1 MDSWLKLVILV
12 VLGGCQTVTDCNH
25 LETRDKVSQV
35 KDTTYDPW
43 SFPKC
48 KKLFE
53 INIK

>member
-1 MDSWLKLVILV
+1 MQSWLKLVILV
-12 VLGGCQTVTDCNH
+12 ILGGCQCI
-25 LETRDKVSQV
+25 ETRDKVSQV
-35 KDTTYDPW
+35 EDTPYDAW

>member
-1 MDSWLKLVILV
+1 MRLSKLVVLV
-12 VLGGCQTVTDCNH
+12 ILGGCQTVTDCNH

-35 KDTTYDPW
+35 EDATYDPW
-43 SFPKC
+43 AKPKG

>member
-1 MDSWLKLVILV
+1 MLRLSKFVVVVI
-12 VLGGCQTVTDCNH
+12 LGGCHGFETVTNH
-25 LETRDKVSQV
+25 HELENN
-35 KDTTYDPW
+35 TYDPW